1 MFIHNIQK
9 CLFLWYNEKIKR
21 LTKYSV
27 NVIYLTKQH
36 GTYYVPPTFIIL
48 FCHVCRIN
56 NIWIIV
62 MSFIFF
68 VNFTLDPYNIWYF
81 SSCVLCKCV
90 LACAW
95 HVYISCNKI
104 LNWFWILSFCNC
116 IMSKQRMNLNT
127 FVQDFTRSPN
137 KYFVSIIHVPQS
149 KWVIHLKSCTFLLYA

>member
-1 MFIHNIQK
+1 M
-9 CLFLWYNEKIKR
+9 WYNEKIKR
-21 LTKYSV
+21 LAKYSV

-62 MSFIFF
+62 MSSIFF
-68 VNFTLDPYNIWYF
+68 VNSTSDPYNIWYF
-81 SSCVLCKCV
+81 SSWVNRKFTSIYMYNIYFILINQNSYMNICKCA

-116 IMSKQRMNLNT
+116 IMSKQNEPEYICAGFYT
-127 FVQDFTRSPN
+127 VT
-137 KYFVSIIHVPQS
+137 K
-149 KWVIHLKSCTFLLYA
+149 